1 MRVTRDGKPMCQVRD
16 PQGSGPVVW
25 VNPILYAVLRRVT
38 EGRIA
43 CTVELHF
50 SDAGLAKTGLKMD
63 GERFVGVTE
72 TATEP
77 SAILHLK

>member
-38 EGRIA
+38 ESRMA

-63 GERFVGVTE
+63 GERFVGVADHADE
-72 TATEP
+72 LSAT
-77 SAILHLK
+77 LRLK